1 MRMRRG
7 NYAILFALT
16 FTTMLAF
23 LAFSIDGGRLK
34 VAALH
39 AENAAEAAAL
49 EAVAARRDGDSR
61 SEAERRAGIAAS
73 MVNIMGK
80 ADKAATVEL
89 DIRWGEWDWEE
100 PRVDAGDRWTDRASP
115 QAITVNATVT
125 GGGVTSIFGP
135 AIGLASARGSQQ
147 ASLAGQGGSK
157 VDYSKFAVTLG
168 ARAAMRHRDMI
179 LAVDASRYTNMADV
193 DDIRDGLVGFIDEL
207 DNLDIPGDRLAFM
220 AYAGEAWNYDVFQPE
235 ALEINAAANQFSALS
250 ADMGTAMFPLSGND
264 ATFRATA
271 GRFEL
276 CDVGV
281 DAWYFAYRHRDPV
294 LDHELPGSGDPTS
307 PPQWDYRILNHLG
320 IGALPWQGPGAAA
333 NGGFYTYLREATKDS
348 VSGAYTLP
356 DTMEAFA
363 GQDDDDDDG
372 MTFTLEQQC
381 TLWLWTEVGFAG
393 RDLRRARAATFS
405 VTSPLACHLGNW
417 WEDSP
422 DRYFD
427 ETMGRAIAAPDC
439 SAFALGNIPGTL
451 VPRYAHPL
459 GDAIAYQDRSYL
471 AAGSNPGAVFS
482 RAMETFAARTT
493 YGHPTI
499 ILVSE
504 SAGRCGPNLETDGDA
519 AEFCLAEIDNQVSTF
534 GDALDALRT
543 DTHVVGIT
551 PAGSDADI
559 YLGSLTMGRG
569 LYRQVERANGLENVL
584 REYAREVRVQVVQ

>member
-61 SEAERRAGIAAS
+61 SEAERRAAIAAS
-73 MVNIMGK
+73 MVSIMGK

-89 DIRWGEWDWEE
+89 DIRWGEWDWDE
-100 PRVDAGDRWTDRASP
+100 PRTEAGDRWTDRGSP

-179 LAVDASRYTNMADV
+179 LAVDASRYTNTADV
-193 DDIRDGLVGFIDEL
+193 DDIQDGLVGFIDEI

-235 ALEINAAANQFSALS
+235 SLEINAGGNQFSAIS
-250 ADMGTAMFPLSGND
+250 ADMGTAMFPVSGND

-281 DAWYFAYRHRDPV
+281 DAWFFAYRHRRPGADF
-294 LDHELPGSGDPTS
+294 ELPGAGDENS
-307 PPQWDYRILNHLG
+307 PPQADYRIINHLG
-320 IGALPWQGPGAAA
+320 NGALLWQGPHGTQNGA
-333 NGGFYTYLREATKDS
+333 FYAYLREFTKDS
-348 VSGAYTLP
+348 VSGEYTLP
-356 DTMEAFA
+356 DTMLAFS
-363 GQDDDDDDG
+363 GDDDREDDG
-372 MTFTLEQQC
+372 TPLTLEQQC
-381 TLWLWTEVGFAG
+381 TLWLWTEVYFALN
-393 RDLRRARAATFS
+393 DARRIRTFNTS
-405 VTSPLACHLGNW
+405 LTSPLACHLGNW
-417 WEDSP
+417 WEDNP

-427 ETMGRAIAAPDC
+427 EVMDRAIAAPDC
-439 SAFALGNIPGTL
+439 SAFALGNIPGTV

-459 GDAIAYQDRSYL
+459 GDAVAYQDRSYL
-471 AAGSNPGAVFS
+471 AAGSNPGALFN
-482 RAMETFAARTT
+482 RAVDTFTARTT

-504 SAGRCGPNLETDGDA
+504 SAGRCGPNLEIDGDA
-519 AEFCLAEIDNQVSTF
+519 AEYCLGEIDNDVSTF
-534 GDALDALRT
+534 GDALDAMGT

-569 LYRQVERANGLENVL
+569 LYRQVQNANGLENIL